1 MNGQTKTR
9 EQILNQDYMSAK
21 DLKILI
27 PTLGINNCRNIINEV
42 VIDMRNDGCYVP
54 PGKTIIALT
63 KYVKKKLGIKERIWK
78 KELNGEMLDIY

>member
-27 PTLGINNCRNIINEV
+27 PTLGINNCRSIINEV

-54 PGKTIIALT
+54 LGRPIIALT
-63 KYVKKKLGIKERIWK
+63 KYVKKKLGIKEKI
-78 KELNGEMLDIY
+78 